1 MIKIPVKPQP
11 GKGPGINIYGKH
23 VTESVHQIFSRF
35 MRSQYYT
42 CEYYKARQKCNAF
55 FQGGFDAPDGEWV
68 FIEFWGS
75 DWTEF
80 RTLLK
85 RRLNLLDND
94 GKPLEIT
101 VKFDPLS
108 TKAVEAADG
117 IHNFMEGWYQP
128 DRRDEGLMTY
138 IPKDG
143 ADALY
148 VIEMIEHHKDL
159 LVWRRTDIKLD
170 PYEWAEKGILDLVEM
185 IEDETQVPYIWLPG
199 DELRFMP
206 TNDEEKYKVMDL
218 LQLFKVPFVNEK
230 FGY

>member
-1 MIKIPVKPQP
+1 MIKIPVLPQP

-35 MRSQYYT
+35 MNANRYG
-42 CEYYKARQKCNAF
+42 CEYYKAREGCTAF
-55 FQGGFDAPDGEWV
+55 FQGGFDAPTGEWV
-68 FIEFWGS
+68 FIEFWNHN
-75 DWTEF
+75 WLTF

-101 VKFDPLS
+101 VKFNPDDR
-108 TKAVEAADG
+108 KAVEAADV
-117 IHNFMEGWYQP
+117 IHNYMEGWYQP
-128 DRRDEGLMTY
+128 DRRDEGFMTY

-143 ADALY
+143 VDTLY
-148 VIEMIEHHKDL
+148 VIGMIERHKDL
-159 LVWRRTDIKLD
+159 LVRQRTDIKLD
-170 PYEWAEKGILDLVEM
+170 PYEWAEKGILGLVEM
-185 IEDETQVPYIWLPG
+185 IEDETQVPYIWEPG